1 MKFEKDEK
9 RNLNI
14 LLSERISQ
22 IYENIN
28 LDKKVRCIKNEKE
41 KIEEKLEK
49 YLKKE
54 TKNGFEIYCKCE
66 EENSKFQSEIIK
78 KYYLNGLKDGINLIV
93 KNLYK

>member
-1 MKFEKDEK
+1 MNFEKNEK

-14 LLSERISQ
+14 LLSERLSQ

-28 LDKKVRCIKNEKE
+28 LDKKVKYIKSEKE
-41 KIEEKLEK
+41 KIEEKLEN

-54 TKNGFEIYCKCE
+54 TKNGFEIYCKYE

-78 KYYLNGLKDGINLIV
+78 KYYINGLKDGINLIV
-93 KNLYK
+93 KNLYN

>member
-54 TKNGFEIYCKCE
+54 TKNGF
-66 EENSKFQSEIIK
+66 
-78 KYYLNGLKDGINLIV
+78 
-93 KNLYK
+93 

>member
-28 LDKKVRCIKNEKE
+28 LDKKVRCIKDEKE

-54 TKNGFEIYCKCE
+54 TKTVL
-66 EENSKFQSEIIK
+66 KFIANVK
-78 KYYLNGLKDGINLIV
+78 KKTVNFKV
-93 KNLYK
+93 R

>member
-1 MKFEKDEK
+1 MNFEKNEK

-14 LLSERISQ
+14 LLSERLSQ

-28 LDKKVRCIKNEKE
+28 LDKKVKYIKNEKE
-41 KIEEKLEK
+41 KIEEKLEN

-78 KYYLNGLKDGINLIV
+78 KYYINGLKDGINLIV
-93 KNLYK
+93 KNLYN